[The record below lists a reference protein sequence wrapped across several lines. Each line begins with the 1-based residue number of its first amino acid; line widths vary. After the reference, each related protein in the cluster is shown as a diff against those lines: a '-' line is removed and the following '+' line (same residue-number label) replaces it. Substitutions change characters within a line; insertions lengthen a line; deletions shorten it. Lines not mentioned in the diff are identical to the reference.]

1 MDLRPISETM
11 ESGMTQ
17 GRVVSHVLA
26 LWMVMVKHRNERREG
41 MFNLYEGTKCP
52 APTMVNKVR
61 TNL

>member
-1 MDLRPISETM
+1 MDLCPISETT

-17 GRVVSHVLA
+17 GPVVSHVLA

-52 APTMVNKVR
+52 APKMVNKVR
-61 TNL
+61 TNQ